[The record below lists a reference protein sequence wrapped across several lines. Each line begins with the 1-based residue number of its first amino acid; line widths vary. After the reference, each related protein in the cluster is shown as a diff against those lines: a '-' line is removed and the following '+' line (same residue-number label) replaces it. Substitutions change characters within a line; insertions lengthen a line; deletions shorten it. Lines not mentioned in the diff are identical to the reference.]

1 MLTTIL
7 LGFLDVSPYLD
18 MLELKWLIQH
28 GDQTIDLLIPIFST
42 WQEYVNSFVLVKEE
56 NC

>member
-7 LGFLDVSPYLD
+7 LGFFDVSPYLG

>member
-1 MLTTIL
+1 MLTTII
-7 LGFLDVSPYLD
+7 LGFLDVSPYLG

-42 WQEYVNSFVLVKEE
+42 
-56 NC
+56 

>member
-7 LGFLDVSPYLD
+7 LGFLDVSPYLG
-18 MLELKWLIQH
+18 MLELKLIQH

-42 WQEYVNSFVLVKEE
+42 
-56 NC
+56 